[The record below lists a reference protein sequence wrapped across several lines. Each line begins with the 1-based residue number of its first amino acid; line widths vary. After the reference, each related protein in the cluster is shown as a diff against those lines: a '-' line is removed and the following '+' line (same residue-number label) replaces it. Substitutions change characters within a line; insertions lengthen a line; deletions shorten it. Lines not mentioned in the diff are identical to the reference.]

1 MEGKQYKAHLMYTWG
16 DESWEYSFVLSEG
29 FKNVDIIIF
38 FFILGLLQIIQMYVN
53 YKIQVRL
60 RLRLRYYV
68 VIWELESYQDQSN
81 ISSIGWGL

>member
-68 VIWELESYQDQSN
+68 VNMRAGI
-81 ISSIGWGL
+81 IPGSIQHQFN